1 MCRVAPVSVSR
12 HGRRRIGAIADQ
24 NHTSGPGGFVGFLAG
39 AALPLL
45 GVSLLAV
52 AVYGILQRFPVPGE
66 HLPFKPLDLE
76 RPIGL
81 ATGLQLANLKSD
93 PNQCLAVLD
102 ASALKVRAI
111 PERKTGEFCGFSNAV
126 QILQSTVPYS
136 GPVRVTCPL
145 AAGLYLWEREIV
157 APAAETHLGGR
168 VVRLD
173 HLGTYSCRRIGGGT
187 TGRPSEHAT
196 ANAIDIAGFRL
207 EDGRR
212 VTVLGDWSKGSAAEQ
227 AFLREVRDGACDLFR
242 VVLGPDYNSA
252 HRDHFHF
259 DMGRF
264 GVCR

>member
-1 MCRVAPVSVSR
+1 MNQCGRV
-12 HGRRRIGAIADQ
+12 GAIADRNDTQ
-24 NHTSGPGGFVGFLAG
+24 RSGGLGGFLAR

-45 GVSLLAV
+45 GLALLAA
-52 AVYGILQRFPVPGE
+52 AVHGILLRFPLPTQ

-81 ATGLQLANLKSD
+81 ATGLQLAGLKGNLD
-93 PNQCLAVLD
+93 QCLGVIG
-102 ASALKVRAI
+102 ASALEVRSI
-111 PERKTGEFCGFSNAV
+111 PPRKTGEFCGFTDAV
-126 QILQSTVPYS
+126 QVLQSTVPYS
-136 GPVRVTCPL
+136 GPVRLTCPM
-145 AAGLYLWEREIV
+145 AAGLYLWEREVV
-157 APAAETHLGGR
+157 APAAEKHLGSR
-168 VVRLD
+168 VVRID

-212 VTVLGDWSKGSAAEQ
+212 ITLLADWSGGSEAEQ
-227 AFLREVRDGACDLFR
+227 AFLRDVRDGACDLFR
-242 VVLGPDYNSA
+242 VVLGPEYNAA
-252 HRDHFHF
+252 HRHHFHF

>member
-1 MCRVAPVSVSR
+1 M
-12 HGRRRIGAIADQ
+12 
-24 NHTSGPGGFVGFLAG
+24 
-39 AALPLL
+39 
-45 GVSLLAV
+45 
-52 AVYGILQRFPVPGE
+52 QRFPVPAE

-81 ATGLQLANLKSD
+81 ATGLQLASLKDD
-93 PNQCLAVLD
+93 PDRCLAVLE
-102 ASALKVRAI
+102 ASALEVRPI
-111 PERKTGEFCGFSNAV
+111 PTRKTGDFCGFSDAV

-136 GPVRVTCPL
+136 GPVRLTCPM
-145 AAGLYLWEREIV
+145 AAALYLWEREIV
-157 APAAETHLGGR
+157 APAAEEHLGSP

-173 HLGTYSCRRIGGGT
+173 HLGTYSCRRIGGGP

-207 EDGRR
+207 ADGRR
-212 VTVLGDWSKGSAAEQ
+212 LTLAGDWSKGSAAERK
-227 AFLREVRDGACDLFR
+227 FLRQVRDGACDLFR
-242 VVLGPDYNSA
+242 VVLGPDYNAA